1 MWSWNAEHHSV
12 RARALLST
20 LFYLKN
26 LRVGSTFIGPLQ
38 GYLLDNPKWS
48 RKSRAR
54 VAVISFSILTLL
66 TLIYGLVVQY
76 QYDKQATIIDIKDP
90 KFIKSCLLFILFG
103 LIENSA
109 MVTVYWLIGSLGLD
123 PGSVATFVGLATAIG
138 SAGSTAAFILG
149 ACNVS
154 LIWQLWANVIT
165 FLVSV
170 PGLLYTGFTLFAD
183 GAVIDAATTHVDWI
197 DIAERKE
204 AISTR
209 EKKRCS
215 FSYGDIS
222 E

>member
-1 MWSWNAEHHSV
+1 MHGHKGIEE
-12 RARALLST
+12 R
-20 LFYLKN
+20 
-26 LRVGSTFIGPLQ
+26 
-38 GYLLDNPKWS
+38 
-48 RKSRAR
+48 
-54 VAVISFSILTLL
+54 TLL
-66 TLIYGLVVQY
+66 V
-76 QYDKQATIIDIKDP
+76 IDT
-90 KFIKSCLLFILFG
+90 CR
-103 LIENSA
+103 
-109 MVTVYWLIGSLGLD
+109 
-123 PGSVATFVGLATAIG
+123 TAIG